1 MGCVLA
7 IEPVHHENLSDSNT
21 FVLINM
27 HGSSGYKSCKRSRTV
42 VNFLGENQQLEY
54 TPSMKF
60 TWRIENFSTL
70 KTKKLYSKI
79 FTVGGYK
86 WRILVFPK
94 GNNVDYLSIYLDVAD
109 SATLPHG
116 WSRYAEFSLSV
127 VNQILPKCSIQK
139 DTKHQFNA
147 RESDWGFTSFIPL
160 SDLSN
165 PRRSYIV
172 NDTVIIEAEVVTGT
186 VAATPVASEDRA
198 GLKKSAKKPAASKKV
213 SPLTSPLIETASQT
227 ETGQQIEDEEEEYK
241 QEAKLEEE
249 EDKKEEP
256 EEEATDSTP
265 SNRSSL
271 PPQPKVKC
279 KMLPLRLVERSF
291 RINRPNKLID
301 LTQDSIGES
310 TSIATETQLTPEK
323 TLNHE
328 IEARLA
334 ELRNLIPEKKSTVDV
349 LTSTKSI
356 LLEELDVEGKQIMA
370 EKKQAADVAEAAK
383 LAAEDA
389 QQMKKTTAT
398 FAFPKLPQ
406 TFHLNSTPTIPPVK
420 FRGLSSALVL
430 LPVPASS
437 SSPQST
443 VNFSVSGIDSPF
455 PDRQVAVPPSMT
467 MMATPPLDQEDE
479 EMLVP
484 HSDLVEGPQPM
495 EVSQVEPASTVENQ
509 QVEDP
514 PSMRFTWAIE
524 NFSRLNTKKHYSDI
538 FIVGG
543 YKWRILIFPKGNNVD
558 HLSMYLDVA
567 DSATLQYGWIRY
579 AQFSLAV
586 VNQIHPK
593 YSIRKDTQHQF
604 NARESDWGFTS
615 FMLLNDLYDPS
626 RGYLVND
633 VVIVEAEVAVR
644 KIQDYW
650 SYDSK
655 KETGYVGLK
664 NQGATCYMNSL
675 LQTLYHIPYF
685 RKAVYHMP
693 TTENDMPTGS
703 IPLALQSLFYKL
715 QYNDTSVATK
725 ELTKSFGWD
734 TYDSFMQHD
743 VQELNRVLSEKL
755 EDKMKGTVVEG
766 TIQQLFE
773 GHHMNYIECINVDY
787 KSTRKESFYDL
798 QLDVKGCRD
807 VYASFDKYVEVERLE
822 GDNKYHAEEHG
833 LQDAKKGVLFIDFP
847 PVLQLQLKRFEYDF
861 MRDTMVKI
869 NDRYEFPLQL
879 DLDRENGKYL
889 SPEADRSVRNLY
901 TLHSVLVHSG
911 GVHGGHYY
919 AFIRPTLS
927 DQWYK
932 FDDERVTKEDMKR
945 ALEEQY
951 GGEEELPQTNPG
963 LNNTPFK
970 FTKYSNAYMLV
981 YIRESDKDKIICNVD
996 EKDIAEHL
1004 RIRLKKEQEEKED
1017 KRRYKAQAHLFTI
1030 IKVARDEDL
1039 AEQIGK
1045 DIYFDLVDHDKVRS
1059 FRVQKQTAFHAFK
1072 EEVAKEF
1079 GIPVQYQRFW
1089 IWAKRQNHTYR
1100 PNRPLTAQEEA
1111 QSVGQLREM
1120 SNKTHN
1126 AELKLFLEVE
1136 RGPDLHPIP
1145 LPEKTREHILLFFKL
1160 YNPEKGELRYVGRLL
1175 VKSSGKPIE
1184 YIMKLNQM
1192 AGFAPDEELDLY
1204 EEIKFEPCVMCEHL
1218 DRRTSFRLSQIE
1230 DGDIIC
1236 FQKSHPLESEEECQ
1250 YPDVPSFLEYV
1261 HNRQVV
1267 RFRTL
1272 ERPKEDEFS
1281 LELSKIHNY
1290 DEVVEKVAQ
1299 KIGLDDP
1306 SKIRLTSHNCYS
1318 QQPKPQP
1325 IKYRGVE
1332 HLSEMLVHYNQ
1343 TTDILYYE
1351 VLDIPLPELQGL
1363 KNLKVAFHHATKD
1376 EVVIHNIRLPKQST
1390 VGDVINELK
1399 AKVELS
1405 HPTAELR
1412 LLEVFYH
1419 KIYKIFPPTEKIE
1432 NINDQYWT
1440 LRAEEIPEEEKNLSP
1455 HDRLIHV
1462 YHFTRETAQNQM
1474 QVQNFGEPFFL
1485 VIHEGETIAEVKV
1498 RIQKKL
1504 QVPDEEFA
1512 KWKFAFLSLGR
1523 PEYLQ
1528 DSDTVFNRFQRRD
1541 VYGAWEQYL
1550 GLEHADNTPKRS
1562 YVNQN
1567 RHTFERP
1574 ALEAAKE
1581 RLFTVDTPCMSVYCL
1596 CMLIASAFRKAPL
1609 DLRGCWLSIYNSS
1622 VI

>member
-1 MGCVLA
+1 
-7 IEPVHHENLSDSNT
+7 
-21 FVLINM
+21 
-27 HGSSGYKSCKRSRTV
+27 
-42 VNFLGENQQLEY
+42 
-54 TPSMKF
+54 
-60 TWRIENFSTL
+60 
-70 KTKKLYSKI
+70 
-79 FTVGGYK
+79 
-86 WRILVFPK
+86 
-94 GNNVDYLSIYLDVAD
+94 
-109 SATLPHG
+109 
-116 WSRYAEFSLSV
+116 
-127 VNQILPKCSIQK
+127 
-139 DTKHQFNA
+139 
-147 RESDWGFTSFIPL
+147 
-160 SDLSN
+160 
-165 PRRSYIV
+165 
-172 NDTVIIEAEVVTGT
+172 
-186 VAATPVASEDRA
+186 
-198 GLKKSAKKPAASKKV
+198 
-213 SPLTSPLIETASQT
+213 
-227 ETGQQIEDEEEEYK
+227 
-241 QEAKLEEE
+241 
-249 EDKKEEP
+249 
-256 EEEATDSTP
+256 
-265 SNRSSL
+265 
-271 PPQPKVKC
+271 
-279 KMLPLRLVERSF
+279 
-291 RINRPNKLID
+291 
-301 LTQDSIGES
+301 
-310 TSIATETQLTPEK
+310 
-323 TLNHE
+323 
-328 IEARLA
+328 
-334 ELRNLIPEKKSTVDV
+334 
-349 LTSTKSI
+349 
-356 LLEELDVEGKQIMA
+356 
-370 EKKQAADVAEAAK
+370 
-383 LAAEDA
+383 
-389 QQMKKTTAT
+389 
-398 FAFPKLPQ
+398 
-406 TFHLNSTPTIPPVK
+406 
-420 FRGLSSALVL
+420 
-430 LPVPASS
+430 
-437 SSPQST
+437 
-443 VNFSVSGIDSPF
+443 
-455 PDRQVAVPPSMT
+455 MT
-467 MMATPPLDQEDE
+467 MMTPSPLDQEDE

-495 EVSQVEPASTVENQ
+495 EVVAQVEQTSTVENQ
-509 QVEDP
+509 PVEDP
-514 PSMRFTWAIE
+514 PSMKFSWTIE
-524 NFSRLNTKKHYSDI
+524 NFTRLNTKKHYSDI
-538 FIVGG
+538 FIVGS
-543 YKWRILIFPKGNNVD
+543 YKWRVLIFPKGNNVD

-567 DSATLQYGWIRY
+567 DSTALPYGWSRY

-586 VNQIHPK
+586 VNQIHNK
-593 YSIRKDTQHQF
+593 YSIRKDTHHQF

-615 FMLLNDLYDPS
+615 FMPLSELYDPS

-633 VVIVEAEVAVR
+633 TVVIEAEVAVC
-644 KIQDYW
+644 KVLDYW

-675 LQTLYHIPYF
+675 LQTLYHISYF

-703 IPLALQSLFYKL
+703 IPLALQSLFFKL

-743 VQELNRVLSEKL
+743 VQELNRVLCEKL

-773 GHHMNYIECINVDY
+773 GHHMNYIECINVEY

-889 SPEADRSVRNLY
+889 SPESDRSVRNLY

-927 DQWYK
+927 DQWFK
-932 FDDERVTKEDMKR
+932 FDDERVTKEDVKR

-963 LNNTPFK
+963 FNNTPFK

-1017 KRRYKAQAHLFTI
+1017 KRRYKAQAHLYTI

-1039 AEQIGK
+1039 KEQIGK
-1045 DIYFDLVDHDKVRS
+1045 DIYFDLVDHDKVRN
-1059 FRVQKQTAFHAFK
+1059 FRIQKQTQFSLFK
-1072 EEVAKEF
+1072 EEVAKEL
-1079 GIPVQYQRFW
+1079 GIPVQFQRFW

-1100 PNRPLTAQEEA
+1100 PNRPLTPQEEA
-1111 QSVGQLREM
+1111 QSVGQLREV

-1136 RGPDLHPIP
+1136 LGLFAISQDLRPIAP
-1145 LPEKTREHILLFFKL
+1145 PEKTKEDILLFFKL
-1160 YNPEKGELRYVGRLL
+1160 YDPEKQELRYVGRLF
-1175 VKSSGKPIE
+1175 VKNSSKPIE
-1184 YIMKLNQM
+1184 ILAKLNQM
-1192 AGFAPDEELDLY
+1192 AGFVSEEEIELY

-1218 DRRTSFRLSQIE
+1218 DKRASFRTSQIE

-1236 FQKSHPLESEEECQ
+1236 FQKSPPENEEDCRN
-1250 YPDVPSFLEYV
+1250 PDVPSYLEYV
-1261 HNRQVV
+1261 HNRQIVH
-1267 RFRTL
+1267 FRSL
-1272 ERPKEDEFS
+1272 EKAKEDDFC
-1281 LELSKIHNY
+1281 LELSKLHTY
-1290 DEVVEKVAQ
+1290 DDVVERVARQ
-1299 KIGLDDP
+1299 IGLDDP

-1332 HLSEMLVHYNQ
+1332 HLSDMLVHYNQ
-1343 TTDILYYE
+1343 TSDILYYE

-1399 AKVELS
+1399 TKVELS
-1405 HPTAELR
+1405 HPNAELR

-1419 KIYKIFPPTEKIE
+1419 KIYKIFPPNEKIE

-1440 LRAEEIPEEEKNLSP
+1440 LRVEEIPEEEKNLGP
-1455 HDRLIHV
+1455 QDRLIHV
-1462 YHFTRETAQNQM
+1462 YHFTKESGQNQM

-1485 VIHEGETIAEVKV
+1485 AIHEGETLAEVKM

-1528 DSDTVFNRFQRRD
+1528 DSDVVFTRFQRRD

-1550 GLEHADNTPKRS
+1550 GLEHSDNTPKRS
-1562 YVNQN
+1562 YAVNQN
-1567 RHTFERP
+1567 RHTFEKP
-1574 ALEAAKE
+1574 VK
-1581 RLFTVDTPCMSVYCL
+1581 
-1596 CMLIASAFRKAPL
+1596 
-1609 DLRGCWLSIYNSS
+1609 IYN
-1622 VI
+1622 

>member
-1 MGCVLA
+1 
-7 IEPVHHENLSDSNT
+7 
-21 FVLINM
+21 
-27 HGSSGYKSCKRSRTV
+27 
-42 VNFLGENQQLEY
+42 
-54 TPSMKF
+54 
-60 TWRIENFSTL
+60 
-70 KTKKLYSKI
+70 
-79 FTVGGYK
+79 
-86 WRILVFPK
+86 
-94 GNNVDYLSIYLDVAD
+94 
-109 SATLPHG
+109 
-116 WSRYAEFSLSV
+116 
-127 VNQILPKCSIQK
+127 
-139 DTKHQFNA
+139 
-147 RESDWGFTSFIPL
+147 
-160 SDLSN
+160 
-165 PRRSYIV
+165 
-172 NDTVIIEAEVVTGT
+172 
-186 VAATPVASEDRA
+186 
-198 GLKKSAKKPAASKKV
+198 
-213 SPLTSPLIETASQT
+213 
-227 ETGQQIEDEEEEYK
+227 
-241 QEAKLEEE
+241 
-249 EDKKEEP
+249 
-256 EEEATDSTP
+256 
-265 SNRSSL
+265 
-271 PPQPKVKC
+271 
-279 KMLPLRLVERSF
+279 
-291 RINRPNKLID
+291 
-301 LTQDSIGES
+301 
-310 TSIATETQLTPEK
+310 
-323 TLNHE
+323 
-328 IEARLA
+328 
-334 ELRNLIPEKKSTVDV
+334 
-349 LTSTKSI
+349 
-356 LLEELDVEGKQIMA
+356 
-370 EKKQAADVAEAAK
+370 
-383 LAAEDA
+383 
-389 QQMKKTTAT
+389 
-398 FAFPKLPQ
+398 
-406 TFHLNSTPTIPPVK
+406 
-420 FRGLSSALVL
+420 
-430 LPVPASS
+430 
-437 SSPQST
+437 
-443 VNFSVSGIDSPF
+443 
-455 PDRQVAVPPSMT
+455 MT
-467 MMATPPLDQEDE
+467 MMTPPPLDQEED

-484 HSDLVEGPQPM
+484 HSDVVVEGPQPM
-495 EVSQVEPASTVENQ
+495 EVAQAEPASTVENQ

-514 PSMRFTWAIE
+514 PSMKFTWTID
-524 NFSRLNTKKHYSDI
+524 NFTRLNTKKHYSEV
-538 FIVGG
+538 FVVGS
-543 YKWRILIFPKGNNVD
+543 YKWRILVFPKGNNVD

-567 DSATLQYGWIRY
+567 DSSTLPYGWSRY

-586 VNQIHPK
+586 VNQVHSK

-615 FMLLNDLYDPS
+615 FMPLSDLYDPA

-633 VVIVEAEVAVR
+633 ACVIEAEVAVR
-644 KIQDYW
+644 KVLDYW

-693 TTENDMPTGS
+693 TTENDMPSGS

-715 QYNDTSVATK
+715 QYNDSSVATK

-743 VQELNRVLSEKL
+743 VQELNRVLCEKL

-869 NDRYEFPLQL
+869 NDRYEFPLEL

-927 DQWYK
+927 DQWFK
-932 FDDERVTKEDMKR
+932 FDDERVTKEDVKR

-951 GGEEELPQTNPG
+951 GGEEE
-963 LNNTPFK
+963 
-970 FTKYSNAYMLV
+970 
-981 YIRESDKDKIICNVD
+981 
-996 EKDIAEHL
+996 
-1004 RIRLKKEQEEKED
+1004 IRLKKEQEEKEK
-1017 KRRYKAQAHLFTI
+1017 KREYKAQAHLFTI

-1039 AEQIGK
+1039 TEQIGR
-1045 DIYFDLVDHDKVRS
+1045 DIYFDLVDHEKVRN
-1059 FRVQKQTAFHAFK
+1059 FRIQKQTPFNVFK
-1072 EEVAKEF
+1072 EEVAKQL
-1079 GIPVQYQRFW
+1079 GIPVQFQRFW
-1089 IWAKRQNHTYR
+1089 LWAKRQNHTYR
-1100 PNRPLTAQEEA
+1100 PNRPLLPQEES
-1111 QSVGQLREM
+1111 QSVSQLREV

-1136 RGPDLHPIP
+1136 LGLDLRPIP
-1145 LPEKTREHILLFFKL
+1145 PPEKTKEDILLFFKF
-1160 YNPEKGELRYVGRLL
+1160 YDPEKGELRYVGRFF

-1184 YIMKLNQM
+1184 ILEKLNQM
-1192 AGFAPDEELDLY
+1192 AGFAPDEEIELY
-1204 EEIKFEPCVMCEHL
+1204 EEIKFDPCVMCEHL
-1218 DRRTSFRLSQIE
+1218 DKRTSFRLSQIE

-1236 FQKSHPLESEEECQ
+1236 FQKSAPLESEEECR

-1267 RFRTL
+1267 RFRSL
-1272 ERPKEDEFS
+1272 ERPKEDDFC
-1281 LELSKIHNY
+1281 LELSKVHSY
-1290 DEVVEKVAQ
+1290 DDVVERVARR
-1299 KIGLDDP
+1299 IGLDDP

-1325 IKYRGVE
+1325 IKYRGAD
-1332 HLSEMLVHYNQ
+1332 HLSDMLVHYNQ
-1343 TTDILYYE
+1343 TSDILYYE

-1390 VGDVINELK
+1390 VGDVINVLK
-1399 AKVELS
+1399 TKVELS
-1405 HPTAELR
+1405 HPNAELR

-1419 KIYKIFPPTEKIE
+1419 KIYKIFPPHEKIE

-1440 LRAEEIPEEEKNLSP
+1440 LRAEEIPEEEKNLGP

-1462 YHFTRETAQNQM
+1462 YHFTKETAQNQM

-1485 VIHEGETIAEVKV
+1485 VIHEGETLEEVKV

-1504 QVPDEEFA
+1504 QVPDEEFS
-1512 KWKFAFLSLGR
+1512 KWKFAFLSMGR

-1528 DSDTVFNRFQRRD
+1528 DSDIVSNRFQRRD

-1550 GLEHADNTPKRS
+1550 GLEHSDNTPKRA
-1562 YVNQN
+1562 YAVHQN
-1567 RHTFERP
+1567 RHTFEKP
-1574 ALEAAKE
+1574 VK
-1581 RLFTVDTPCMSVYCL
+1581 
-1596 CMLIASAFRKAPL
+1596 
-1609 DLRGCWLSIYNSS
+1609 IYN
-1622 VI
+1622 